1 MKLKLHISPCPNDT
15 FMFYALVHHLVDTQ
29 GLEFDLRLADIEEL
43 NASALRGEPDV
54 SKISYGVYPELAER
68 YALLTA
74 GSALG
79 FGVGPLLV
87 AKQPIDPQDIT
98 QCRVALPGPHTTAHM
113 LFSSAFPSAQRKQHM
128 LFSSIE
134 EAVLQGEA
142 DAGVI
147 IHESRFTYASRGLHR
162 VLDLGQWWEQQHSL
176 PVPLGGI
183 AVRRSLPPDVQ
194 QALNRALRA
203 SVELAMA
210 QPHRAAAFVA
220 QHAQEMSPEVQR
232 QHIALYVN
240 QHSINL
246 DALGQQ
252 AIAALI
258 GAVHFDTAQRNIFVP
273 QT

>member
-54 SKISYGVYPELAER
+54 SKISYGVYNELSER

-79 FGVGPLLV
+79 YGVGPLLV
-87 AKQPIDPQDIT
+87 ANQHIEPQHIA
-98 QCRVALPGPHTTAHM
+98 QYRVALPGPHTTAHM
-113 LFSSAFPSAQRKQHM
+113 LFSSAFPKAQHKQHM

-134 EAVLQGEA
+134 GAVLRGEA

-162 VLDLGQWWEQQHSL
+162 VLDLGQWWEQQHGL

-183 AVRRSLPPDVQ
+183 AVRRSLPLKVQ
-194 QALNRALRA
+194 QRLNRALRA

-210 QPHRAAAFVA
+210 QPHRAEAFVA

-240 QHSINL
+240 QHSVNL

-258 GAVHFDTAQRNIFVP
+258 GTGSTYDAKRNIFVP
-273 QT
+273 QP